1 MNNTNT
7 NTIRAKLKKLK
18 GLIELYIS
26 KETIVAMFISV
37 VFMILMMAV
46 IEEDFKMVL
55 EVLKVLKVFSAV
67 LGVILSNVLQE
78 ERK

>member
-1 MNNTNT
+1 MNNNTNT

-37 VFMILMMAV
+37 VFMILVMAV

-55 EVLKVLKVFSAV
+55 EVLKVFSAV
-67 LGVILSNVLQE
+67 LGVILSNVL
-78 ERK
+78 

>member
-7 NTIRAKLKKLK
+7 TIRAKLKKLK

-26 KETIVAMFISV
+26 KETIVAMFSSV
-37 VFMILMMAV
+37 VFIILVMAV

-55 EVLKVLKVFSAV
+55 EVLKVFSAV
-67 LGVILSNVLQE
+67 LGVILSNVL
-78 ERK
+78 

>member
-1 MNNTNT
+1 MNTT

-37 VFMILMMAV
+37 VFMILVMAV

-55 EVLKVLKVFSAV
+55 EVLKVFSAV
-67 LGVILSNVLQE
+67 LGVILSNVL
-78 ERK
+78 

>member
-7 NTIRAKLKKLK
+7 TIRAKLKKLK

-37 VFMILMMAV
+37 VFMILVMAV

-55 EVLKVLKVFSAV
+55 EVLKVFSAV
-67 LGVILSNVLQE
+67 LGVILSNVL
-78 ERK
+78 

>member
-1 MNNTNT
+1 MNNT

-37 VFMILMMAV
+37 VFIILVMAV

-55 EVLKVLKVFSAV
+55 EVLKVFSAV
-67 LGVILSNVLQE
+67 LGVILSNVL
-78 ERK
+78 

>member
-7 NTIRAKLKKLK
+7 TIRAKLKKLK

-37 VFMILMMAV
+37 VFMILVTAI

-55 EVLKVLKVFSAV
+55 EVLKVFSAV
-67 LGVILSNVLQE
+67 LGVILSNVL
-78 ERK
+78 

>member
-7 NTIRAKLKKLK
+7 NIRAKLKRLK

-37 VFMILMMAV
+37 VFIILVMAV

-55 EVLKVLKVFSAV
+55 EVLKIFSAV
-67 LGVILSNVLQE
+67 LGVILSNVL
-78 ERK
+78 

>member
-7 NTIRAKLKKLK
+7 NIRAKLKRLK

-37 VFMILMMAV
+37 VFMILVMAV

-55 EVLKVLKVFSAV
+55 EVLKVFSAV
-67 LGVILSNVLQE
+67 LGVILSNVL
-78 ERK
+78 

>member
-1 MNNTNT
+1 MTKEQMNNT

-37 VFMILMMAV
+37 VFMILVMAV

-55 EVLKVLKVFSAV
+55 EVLKVFSAV
-67 LGVILSNVLQE
+67 LGVILSNVL
-78 ERK
+78 

>member
-7 NTIRAKLKKLK
+7 IRSKLKKLK

-37 VFMILMMAV
+37 VFMILVLAV

-55 EVLKVLKVFSAV
+55 EVLKVFSAV
-67 LGVILSNVLQE
+67 LGVILSNVL
-78 ERK
+78 

>member
-37 VFMILMMAV
+37 VFMILVMAV

-55 EVLKVLKVFSAV
+55 EVLKVFSAV
-67 LGVILSNVLQE
+67 LGVILSNVL
-78 ERK
+78 

>member
-7 NTIRAKLKKLK
+7 TIRAKLKKLK

-37 VFMILMMAV
+37 VFMILVTAV

-55 EVLKVLKVFSAV
+55 EVLKVFSAV
-67 LGVILSNVLQE
+67 LGVILSNVL
-78 ERK
+78 

>member
-1 MNNTNT
+1 MNNT
-7 NTIRAKLKKLK
+7 NTIRAKLKKFK

-37 VFMILMMAV
+37 VFMILVMAV

-55 EVLKVLKVFSAV
+55 EVLKVFSAV
-67 LGVILSNVLQE
+67 LGVILSNVL
-78 ERK
+78 

>member
-1 MNNTNT
+1 MNST

-37 VFMILMMAV
+37 VFMILVMAV

-55 EVLKVLKVFSAV
+55 EVLKVFSAV
-67 LGVILSNVLQE
+67 LGVILSNVL
-78 ERK
+78 

>member
-7 NTIRAKLKKLK
+7 IKSKLKKLK

-37 VFMILMMAV
+37 VFMILVMAV

-55 EVLKVLKVFSAV
+55 EVLKVFSAV
-67 LGVILSNVLQE
+67 LGVILSNVL
-78 ERK
+78 